1 MTMNHAILDLK
12 LKNLIHVCKKTK
24 NWHKV
29 GVVGFAMMSN
39 TVDEIALKLGTRPR
53 EKNKEPLLK
62 YMHVVNEIF
71 ETNLHIQI
79 FHDDIVET
87 VKEVELIYL
96 NNQGDLPLEYVKKIL
111 GTYYELRKI
120 KVPNLYKNMTGEG
133 YFDDSNLHLFSTGI
147 RGRKDRS
154 SKFKPI
160 ILQKISEQERRL
172 QKKLN
177 TRFEQADFERVI
189 WLKNVKK
196 GLDNERGFTTQGTL
210 KDSLSYH
217 QNPTVILKFMFIG
230 VILLSLFFT
239 VIVIAEIF
247 LYPLT
252 IPPLSNVLLIF
263 LGVIAVMILLYKNVF
278 RVR

>member
-1 MTMNHAILDLK
+1 MTMNHTILDLK
-12 LKNLIHVCKKTK
+12 LKNLIHICKKTK

-96 NNQGDLPLEYVKKIL
+96 TNQGDLPLEYVKKIL
-111 GTYYELRKI
+111 RAYYELRKI

-133 YFDDSNLHLFSTGI
+133 YFDDSNFHLLSTGI
-147 RGRKDRS
+147 RGRKDQS

-177 TRFEQADFERVI
+177 TQFEQGDFEQVI

-210 KDSLSYH
+210 KDSLNYH
-217 QNPTVILKFMFIG
+217 QSPTIILKFMFIG